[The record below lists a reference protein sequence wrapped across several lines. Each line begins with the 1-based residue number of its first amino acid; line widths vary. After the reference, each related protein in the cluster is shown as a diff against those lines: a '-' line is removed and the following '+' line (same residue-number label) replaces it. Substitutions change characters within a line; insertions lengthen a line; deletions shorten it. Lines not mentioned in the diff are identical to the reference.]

1 MSTPKFD
8 PSSKRSRMRGVFVVL
23 LLSLVVAVWICYA
36 AFDQAKSA
44 AATAAQDLAECN
56 QLGLRITAL
65 RRRPSLAGSRELQIT
80 ELAQRLEEAARSC
93 SIPADGISRI
103 SPDAPH
109 RVGDSPYREVAT
121 DISLRQVTLRQAIS
135 FLHTLCS
142 AESGLRARDLRLE
155 VPHDVQGFGSPETG
169 TTAQN
174 TWTLEATLSYLIY
187 APAGDATHSHPGIPS
202 PSSK

>member
-1 MSTPKFD
+1 MSAPTIS
-8 PSSKRSRMRGVFVVL
+8 PSTKRSPMRVVL
-23 LLSLVVAVWICYA
+23 LALLFSLVSAVWICYA
-36 AFDQAKSA
+36 AFDQAKST
-44 AATAAQDLAECN
+44 AATAAEDLAQCD

-80 ELAQRLEEAARSC
+80 ELAQRLEEAAKSC

-121 DISLRQVTLRQAIS
+121 EISLRQVTLRQAIS
-135 FLHTLCS
+135 FLHALCS

-155 VPHDVQGFGSPETG
+155 VPPDAQALGGPERG
-169 TTAQN
+169 TVLQN

-187 APAGDATHSHPGIPS
+187 APSGDATHARSEASG